1 MKNTSKWLLER
12 LKTNKVLFSDCQ
24 DLTEEQS
31 LFIMSF
37 AKMAFKYGVDNHI
50 PSCSFDYD
58 IDYPIC
64 DSVVVKI
71 EDTYV
76 RITSIVRKDLLVVY
90 GLIEPVEFYAKF
102 EDILE
107 NNISERLEIFKISKF
122 KDSIMEYISKYDIS
136 EEDFLKVKDLI
147 F

>member
-12 LKTNKVLFSDCQ
+12 LKVNKVLFSDCK

-31 LFIMSF
+31 LFIVNF
-37 AKMAFKYGVDNHI
+37 AKMAFKYGIDNHI

-58 IDYPIC
+58 IDYPPC
-64 DSVVVKI
+64 NSVIVKI
-71 EDTYV
+71 EDVYV
-76 RITSIVRKDLLVVY
+76 RITSIVRQDLLIVY
-90 GLIEPVEFYAKF
+90 GIVDPVEFYAKF

-107 NNISERLEIFKISKF
+107 NNISERLKEFKISKF
-122 KDSIMEYISKYDIS
+122 KDSIIEYIDKYDIS